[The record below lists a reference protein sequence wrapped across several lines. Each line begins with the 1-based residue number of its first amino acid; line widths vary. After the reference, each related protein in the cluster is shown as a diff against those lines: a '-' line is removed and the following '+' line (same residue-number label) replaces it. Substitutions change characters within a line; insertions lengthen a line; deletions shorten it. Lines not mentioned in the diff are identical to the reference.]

1 MLWSPALRLA
11 VAETR
16 NMQDLNNKV
25 AVITGAGSG
34 LGRELVLASARRGMR
49 IAGADVDESGLAET
63 KRLLI
68 AENPKAEFFSQK
80 LDVSKLE
87 AVQAFADA
95 VFAHFGAAHALF
107 NNAGVAT
114 YGPLWQHSEKDWTW
128 LLGVNLLGVAWG
140 VKAFVPRMIAQGEGH
155 IVNIASAAGW
165 AYMPDLGIYNVTKS
179 GVVALSETLIGD
191 LRSAGSQLG
200 VSVVCPAFFRTA
212 INSSSRNRPAELLE
226 TEAETVVAAK
236 VESEAARSAREKRAA
251 YVEQL
256 IDASPVNAKDIA
268 ELTLEAVELNRFY
281 VFPHPEVKA
290 FIGARAKS
298 ATSDGVPPSSAV

>member
-1 MLWSPALRLA
+1 
-11 VAETR
+11 
-16 NMQDLNNKV
+16 MQDLNNKV

-34 LGRELVLASARRGMR
+34 LGRELVLAAARRGMR
-49 IAGADVDESGLAET
+49 TAGADVDEPGLAET
-63 KRLLI
+63 KRLLL
-68 AENPKAEFFSQK
+68 AANPKAEFFSQK
-80 LDVSKLE
+80 LDVSKLD
-87 AVQAFADA
+87 AVQAYADA
-95 VFAHFGAAHALF
+95 VFAHYGAAHVLF

-114 YGPLWQHSEKDWTW
+114 HGPLWKHSEKDWTW

-165 AYMPDLGIYNVTKS
+165 AYMPDLGLYNVTKS
-179 GVVALSETLIGD
+179 GVVALSETLLGD
-191 LRSAGSQLG
+191 LRSAGSKLG

-226 TEAETVVAAK
+226 TEAAVAAP
-236 VESEAARSAREKRAA
+236 VESEAARVLREKRQA

-256 IDASPVNAKDIA
+256 IDASPVSAKDIA
-268 ELTLEAVELNRFY
+268 DLTLEAVEVNRFY
-281 VFPHPEVKA
+281 VFPHPEIKA
-290 FIGARAKS
+290 FIDVRAKN

>member
-1 MLWSPALRLA
+1 
-11 VAETR
+11 
-16 NMQDLNNKV
+16 MQDLENKV

-49 IAGADVDESGLAET
+49 IAGADVDEPGLAET
-63 KRLLI
+63 KRLLL
-68 AENPKAEFFSQK
+68 AQTPTAEFFSQK
-80 LDVSKLE
+80 LDVSKSE

-95 VFAHFGAAHALF
+95 VFAHYGAAHALF

-114 YGPLWQHSEKDWTW
+114 SGALWQHSEKDWTW

-179 GVVALSETLIGD
+179 GVVALSETLLGD

-200 VSVVCPAFFRTA
+200 VTVVCPAFFRTA
-212 INSSSRNRPAELLE
+212 IHNASRNRPAEL
-226 TEAETVVAAK
+226 TDAEVAAP
-236 VESEAARSAREKRAA
+236 VETEAARSARERRQA
-251 YVEQL
+251 YVEQAL
-256 IDASPVNAKDIA
+256 DASPVTAKDIA
-268 ELTLEAVELNRFY
+268 ELSLEAVEVNRFY

>member
-1 MLWSPALRLA
+1 
-11 VAETR
+11 
-16 NMQDLNNKV
+16 MQDLNDKV

-63 KRLLI
+63 KRLLL
-68 AENPKAEFFSQK
+68 AEQPNAAFFSQK

-87 AVQAFADA
+87 AVQAYADA
-95 VFAHFGAAHALF
+95 VFAHYGAVHALF

-179 GVVALSETLIGD
+179 GVVALSETLLGD
-191 LRSAGSQLG
+191 LRSAGSELG

-226 TEAETVVAAK
+226 TAVAAP
-236 VESEAARSAREKRAA
+236 VESEAARVAREKRQAF
-251 YVEQL
+251 VEQL
-256 IDASPVNAKDIA
+256 IDASPVSARDIA
-268 ELTLEAVELNRFY
+268 ELTLEAVEVNRFY

-298 ATSDGVPPSSAV
+298 ATSDGVPPSSSV

>member
-1 MLWSPALRLA
+1 
-11 VAETR
+11 
-16 NMQDLNNKV
+16 MQDLENKV

-49 IAGADVDESGLAET
+49 IAGADVDEPGLAET
-63 KRLLI
+63 KRLLL
-68 AENPKAEFFSQK
+68 AQTPTAEFFSQK
-80 LDVSKLE
+80 LDVSKSE

-95 VFAHFGAAHALF
+95 VFAHYGAAHALF

-114 YGPLWQHSEKDWTW
+114 SGALWQHSEKDWTW

-179 GVVALSETLIGD
+179 GVVALSETLLGD

-200 VSVVCPAFFRTA
+200 VTVVCPAFFRTA
-212 INSSSRNRPAELLE
+212 IHNASRNRPAEL
-226 TEAETVVAAK
+226 TDAEVAAP
-236 VESEAARSAREKRAA
+236 VETEAARSARERQQA
-251 YVEQL
+251 YVEQAL
-256 IDASPVNAKDIA
+256 DASPVTAKDIA
-268 ELTLEAVELNRFY
+268 ELSLEAVEVNRFY

>member
-1 MLWSPALRLA
+1 
-11 VAETR
+11 
-16 NMQDLNNKV
+16 MQDLNNKV

-34 LGRELVLASARRGMR
+34 LGRELVLAAARRGMR
-49 IAGADVDESGLAET
+49 IAGADVDEPGLAET
-63 KRLLI
+63 KRLLL
-68 AENPKAEFFSQK
+68 AETPKAEFFSQK
-80 LDVSKLE
+80 LDVSKLD
-87 AVQAFADA
+87 AVQAYADA
-95 VFAHFGAAHALF
+95 VFTHYGAVHALF

-114 YGPLWQHSEKDWTW
+114 YGPLWKHSEKDWTW

-155 IVNIASAAGW
+155 VVNIASAAGW
-165 AYMPDLGIYNVTKS
+165 AYMPNLGLYNVTKS
-179 GVVALSETLIGD
+179 GVVALSETLLGD
-191 LRSAGSQLG
+191 LRSAGSKLG

-212 INSSSRNRPAELLE
+212 INSSSRNRPAEL
-226 TEAETVVAAK
+226 TEAAVAAP
-236 VESEAARSAREKRAA
+236 VESEAARVLREKRQA

-268 ELTLEAVELNRFY
+268 DLTLEAVEVNRFY

-290 FIGARAKS
+290 FIEARAKN

>member
-1 MLWSPALRLA
+1 
-11 VAETR
+11 
-16 NMQDLNNKV
+16 MQDLNNKV

-34 LGRELVLASARRGMR
+34 LGRELVLAAGRRGMR

-63 KRLLI
+63 KRLLL
-68 AENPKAEFFSQK
+68 AETPKAEFFRQK
-80 LDVSKLE
+80 LDVSKLD
-87 AVQAFADA
+87 AVQAYADA
-95 VFAHFGAAHALF
+95 VFTHYGAAHALF

-179 GVVALSETLIGD
+179 GVVALSETLLGD
-191 LRSAGSQLG
+191 LRSAGSTLG

-226 TEAETVVAAK
+226 TAAAIAAP
-236 VESEAARSAREKRAA
+236 VESEAARVSREKRQA

-256 IDASPVNAKDIA
+256 IDASPVSAKDIA
-268 ELTLEAVELNRFY
+268 ELTLEAVEANRFY

-290 FIGARAKS
+290 FIGARAKN

>member
-1 MLWSPALRLA
+1 
-11 VAETR
+11 
-16 NMQDLNNKV
+16 MQDLNNKV

-34 LGRELVLASARRGMR
+34 LGRELVLAAARRGMR
-49 IAGADVDESGLAET
+49 IAGADVDEPGLAET
-63 KRLLI
+63 KRLLL
-68 AENPKAEFFSQK
+68 AETPKAEFFSQK
-80 LDVSKLE
+80 LDVSKLD

-95 VFAHFGAAHALF
+95 VFTHYGAVHALF

-114 YGPLWQHSEKDWTW
+114 YGPLWKHSEKDWTW

-155 IVNIASAAGW
+155 VVNIASAAGW
-165 AYMPDLGIYNVTKS
+165 AYMPNLGLYNVTKS
-179 GVVALSETLIGD
+179 GVVALSETLLGD
-191 LRSAGSQLG
+191 LRSAGSKLG

-212 INSSSRNRPAELLE
+212 INSSSRNRPAEL
-226 TEAETVVAAK
+226 TEAAVAAP
-236 VESEAARSAREKRAA
+236 VESEAARVLREKRQA

-268 ELTLEAVELNRFY
+268 DLTLEAVEVNRFY

-290 FIGARAKS
+290 FIEARAKN

>member
-1 MLWSPALRLA
+1 
-11 VAETR
+11 
-16 NMQDLNNKV
+16 MQDLNNKV

-34 LGRELVLASARRGMR
+34 LGRELVLAAARRGMR

-63 KRLLI
+63 KRLLL

-80 LDVSKLE
+80 LDVSKLD
-87 AVQAFADA
+87 AVQAYADA
-95 VFAHFGAAHALF
+95 VFAHYGAAHALF

-165 AYMPDLGIYNVTKS
+165 AYMPDLGLYNVTKS
-179 GVVALSETLIGD
+179 GVVALSETLLGD
-191 LRSAGSQLG
+191 LRSAGSKLG

-226 TEAETVVAAK
+226 TKTETAAVAAAP
-236 VESEAARSAREKRAA
+236 VESEAARVSREKRAA

-256 IDASPVNAKDIA
+256 IDASPVSAKDIA
-268 ELTLEAVELNRFY
+268 ELTLGAVEANRFY

-290 FIGARAKS
+290 FIGARAKN